1 MKMTMEKA
9 VNMFHTVKAVNY
21 NEVKLDQI
29 SLIWLRLYPFAKEWE
44 DVSAAVKKDIEEAR
58 KPFDEEFGKLSE
70 EERNGAKGNELNA
83 KWREKLDSIPSVKAQ
98 PELLKKEIEVE
109 LPTITEDEF
118 LKIAKSS
125 AFKSIGEAGI
135 FFDLVAK

>member
-1 MKMTMEKA
+1 MKMTMTKA
-9 VNMFHTVKAVNY
+9 LDMFHAVKAINY

-29 SLIWLRLYPFAKEWE
+29 SLIWLRLYPYAKEWD
-44 DVSAAVKKDIEEAR
+44 DVSAAVNKDITDAR

-70 EERNGAKGNELNA
+70 EERNGAKGDELNA

-98 PELLKKEIEVE
+98 PELLKKEIEVD
-109 LPTITEDEF
+109 LPTLTEDEF

-135 FFDLVAK
+135 FFDLVAR